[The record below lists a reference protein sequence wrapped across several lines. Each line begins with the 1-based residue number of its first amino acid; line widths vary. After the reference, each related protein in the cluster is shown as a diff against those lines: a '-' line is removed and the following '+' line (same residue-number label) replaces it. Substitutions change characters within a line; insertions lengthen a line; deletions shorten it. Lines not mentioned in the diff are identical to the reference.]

1 MAKFETLKFIQECAK
16 QALICAKETSRKLS
30 ASVENI
36 NDPTQRL
43 TSLGPRHVCQDLI
56 FAARTCERKTVIRRC
71 KGQKVT
77 ALDGWGKVKW
87 RRPSCY
93 GISYVSLP
101 GNTTTSIVLLSFEKG
116 PPFYPQGRLQCKKR
130 KLWQFGGRCC
140 RAWGGRVDSYQ
151 LGIMHKQVGSL
162 L

>member
-1 MAKFETLKFIQECAK
+1 MAKFEALKFTKECAE
-16 QALICAKETSRKLS
+16 QAFAKETSRKLS
-30 ASVENI
+30 ASVENF

-43 TSLGPRHVCQDLI
+43 TSLGPRTVCQDLI
-56 FAARTCERKTVIRRC
+56 FAAARTVRERLCYEVQRTKSYSIGWVG
-71 KGQKVT
+71 KSKMAT
-77 ALDGWGKVKW
+77 AIMLWHQLM
-87 RRPSCY
+87 
-93 GISYVSLP
+93 SLSP

-130 KLWQFGGRCC
+130 RLWQF
-140 RAWGGRVDSYQ
+140 WGTVLHGEAVDNYQ